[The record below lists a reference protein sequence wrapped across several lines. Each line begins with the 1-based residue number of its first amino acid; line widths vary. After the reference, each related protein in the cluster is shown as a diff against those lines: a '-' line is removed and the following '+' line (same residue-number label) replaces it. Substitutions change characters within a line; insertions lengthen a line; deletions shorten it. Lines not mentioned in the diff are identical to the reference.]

1 MAFQIN
7 LGVSSLSCIDSFV
20 LQKKISWRLAIM
32 KVLSKNFEF
41 WRIFDMCQLWQ
52 IHVPTLTTED
62 DMSKRAVAEQVV
74 DKAQL
79 FGAAE
84 TFSAI
89 TGRPSLQCCLF
100 QGLDDETCRSCDVWK
115 RGGSRQ
121 VRTWRLLL
129 PSLSLNPLG
138 ETRVERGHS
147 QISSRNRKMREQRVP
162 WTWVKLTAFG
172 VRASRGVD
180 FQRRSGWEQV
190 GQKKGLLW
198 TRPLQEVLHDHSAL
212 GYLIQY
218 LEARD
223 AAQVSFPSPNL
234 LFMIIILTVASIFHH
249 YHLHM

>member
-1 MAFQIN
+1 
-7 LGVSSLSCIDSFV
+7 
-20 LQKKISWRLAIM
+20 
-32 KVLSKNFEF
+32 
-41 WRIFDMCQLWQ
+41 
-52 IHVPTLTTED
+52 
-62 DMSKRAVAEQVV
+62 MSKRAVAEQVV

-89 TGRPSLQCCLF
+89 TGRPSLQCCLV
-100 QGLDDETCRSCDVWK
+100 QGPNDETCRSCDVWK

-121 VRTWRLLL
+121 VRMWHLLP
-129 PSLSLNPLG
+129 PSLSPSLLG
-138 ETRVERGHS
+138 RTRVERGRL
-147 QISSRNRKMREQRVP
+147 QILSRNRKMRERRVP
-162 WTWVKLTAFG
+162 WTWARLTARG

-198 TRPLQEVLHDHSAL
+198 TPLLQEVLHDHSAL

-234 LFMIIILTVASIFHH
+234 LLMIIILIVASILHH

>member
-1 MAFQIN
+1 MSRFTTRRTSVFLI
-7 LGVSSLSCIDSFV
+7 V
-20 LQKKISWRLAIM
+20 
-32 KVLSKNFEF
+32 
-41 WRIFDMCQLWQ
+41 IFLK
-52 IHVPTLTTED
+52 TLTKED

-129 PSLSLNPLG
+129 PSLSPSLLG
-138 ETRVERGHS
+138 TTRVERGRS
-147 QISSRNRKMREQRVP
+147 QILSHNRKMREQRVP
-162 WTWVKLTAFG
+162 WTWARWFELCQLCELCQHHHTWARQTARG

-198 TRPLQEVLHDHSAL
+198 THPLQEVLHDHSAL

-223 AAQVSFPSPNL
+223 AAQVSFPSP
-234 LFMIIILTVASIFHH
+234 TSSSW
-249 YHLHM
+249 